1 MEYQRF
7 TQGAQQ
13 ALNYAQENAKKL
25 GQNYVGTEHLL
36 LGLLQAEEGGAAQA
50 LKSQGVTVK
59 AVQDLIER
67 IVGRGNYVFTQAF
80 DFTPRTKRV
89 IQVSAVIARQ
99 MGHSYIG
106 TEHLLLAI
114 LNEEDTVAARILAEL
129 GVEANKTL
137 QALQRGASAPQGQ
150 EESGEGKVLDG
161 FGKDLT
167 QMAKN
172 GELDPVIG
180 RDQEI
185 ERVVQVLCRR
195 TKNNPVLIGEPGVG
209 KSAIAE
215 ELAQRIASGNIPE
228 LLRDKRV
235 ISLDLAAMVAGAK
248 YRGEFEERLKN
259 AMEEIKKAGNIILFI
274 DEVHLLV
281 GAGAAEGSIDAANI
295 LKPALARGEIQCI
308 SATTLDEYRK
318 YIEKDAALERR
329 FQPVTVGEPTKEEA
343 VQILRGLR
351 DRYEAHHKVKI
362 SDEAIEAAV
371 QLSDRYITDRFLPDK
386 AIDLMDEAAARVRIQ
401 SFVAPPDMKQ
411 LEKQLEEV
419 RKEKEEAVANQNY
432 ERAAKM
438 RDEETELNKKMD
450 QMRAAWKG
458 SESQKELVVTED
470 DIAEIVSKW
479 TGVPA
484 KQLTQDESERLLHLE
499 QTLHERVI
507 GQDEAVSAVARAI
520 RRARAGLKDP
530 NRPIGSFLFL
540 GPTGVGKTELSRA
553 LAQAMFGDED
563 AMVRLDMS
571 EYMEKHSV
579 SRMIGSPPG
588 YVGYEEGGQLTEK
601 VRRRPYS
608 VVLLDE
614 IEKAHP
620 DVFNVLL
627 QILED
632 GRLTDGKGRTVDF
645 RNTVIIMT
653 SNVGANTIGKKTMG
667 FGANEEGDPHAPAYE
682 ELKERTMEALKSV
695 FRPEFLNRID
705 EMVVFHPLTQEDIQ
719 KIAKLMLRAVAKRL
733 RERDIDLTFTEE
745 ASAYLAKQGF
755 DPVYGA
761 RPLRRAIQQRV
772 EDSISEEILAGHIA
786 FGDRVEASMEDGKL
800 VFHKLGADQ
809 DAKEAEVQKAE

>member
-13 ALNYAQENAKKL
+13 ALNYAQENAKKM

-450 QMRAAWKG
+450 QMRDEWKG